1 MNSIT
6 AGPTHHLPRNTHQAA
21 LLPQLHHTPLLLDT
35 EKAVVLAVPAL
46 PHPTLLVVPVVQHLT
61 PAVVLVVAQV
71 LLHLTLAVVLVLVAV
86 PLHHTQPDLPTIEAD
101 VHQKRMP

>member
-1 MNSIT
+1 M
-6 AGPTHHLPRNTHQAA
+6 
-21 LLPQLHHTPLLLDT
+21 DT

-46 PHPTLLVVPVVQHLT
+46 PHPTLLVVPAVQHLT

-71 LLHLTLAVVLVLVAV
+71 LLHLTLAVVLVAV

-101 VHQKRMP
+101 VHQKRMQ

>member
-46 PHPTLLVVPVVQHLT
+46 PHPTLLVVPAVHHLT
-61 PAVVLVVAQV
+61 PAVVLVVALV
-71 LLHLTLAVVLVLVAV
+71 LLHLTPAVVVLLVV
-86 PLHHTQPDLPTIEAD
+86 PPHHTQPDLPTIEAD
-101 VHQKRMP
+101 VHQKRMQ